1 MTNGE
6 LAKELSQ
13 YPLTAI
19 ATGLLDVEKLKEH
32 LTTSQSPNFTTNP
45 LKIPEE
51 ERKKLFG
58 ERLKRMR
65 KLRGFTRIEFATL
78 LGVSTAL
85 IVAYESGKR
94 EPSVKNL
101 IAISQVLDIDTDWL
115 LGLVHRL
122 PENC

>member
-6 LAKELSQ
+6 LARELSQ

-51 ERKKLFG
+51 LF
-58 ERLKRMR
+58 LF
-65 KLRGFTRIEFATL
+65 LILYFLLPFDQITL
-78 LGVSTAL
+78 L
-85 IVAYESGKR
+85 
-94 EPSVKNL
+94 
-101 IAISQVLDIDTDWL
+101 VLDFFFLFEIHIHFL
-115 LGLVHRL
+115 NFQFCFHIYY
-122 PENC
+122 

>member
-19 ATGLLDVEKLKEH
+19 ATGLLDVEKLKEQ

-65 KLRGFTRIEFATL
+65 KLRGFTRIEFATQ

-122 PENC
+122 PEN